1 MMTDVL
7 VSNVPGRIRLRGA
20 RLRVP
25 HGLESVQRRLQ
36 VLPGVVSVQTNARVG
51 SLLMRY
57 DPVRLPPEAAVLRL
71 TDMLDSILPVSV
83 GVQASAEEG
92 MAVKAP
98 GEADHG
104 RSASRRPESPAAA
117 EWKGW
122 WALREEASASVGA
135 KAASRSLPLAA
146 SPASVKKAENLPA
159 QGRMGAKAGMGANG
173 GEAAK
178 DAQGGK
184 ATEGCKQATPN
195 RNPSRLGK
203 INWRKRV
210 NQVAKQG
217 MLLSLGSSL
226 GLAAAGSK
234 KGHIVTGSAF
244 VGLLGVHL
252 AVHRKSL
259 FK

>member
-7 VSNVPGRIRLRGA
+7 VSNVPGRIRVRGA

-25 HGLESVQRRLQ
+25 HGLAGIQRRLQ

-57 DPVRLPPEAAVLRL
+57 DPIRLPPEAAMSRL
-71 TDMLDSILPVSV
+71 SDMLDSILPASL
-83 GVQASAEEG
+83 GEQARVEGDMAE
-92 MAVKAP
+92 KAP
-98 GEADHG
+98 DEG
-104 RSASRRPESPAAA
+104 RTESLTAT

-122 WALREEASASVGA
+122 WALRAEAAASA
-135 KAASRSLPLAA
+135 ASTSSSSDQREPSKHQL
-146 SPASVKKAENLPA
+146 
-159 QGRMGAKAGMGANG
+159 
-173 GEAAK
+173 
-178 DAQGGK
+178 
-184 ATEGCKQATPN
+184 QA
-195 RNPSRLGK
+195 RLGK

-226 GLAAAGSK
+226 GLVAAGSK
-234 KGHIVTGSAF
+234 KGHLVTGSAF